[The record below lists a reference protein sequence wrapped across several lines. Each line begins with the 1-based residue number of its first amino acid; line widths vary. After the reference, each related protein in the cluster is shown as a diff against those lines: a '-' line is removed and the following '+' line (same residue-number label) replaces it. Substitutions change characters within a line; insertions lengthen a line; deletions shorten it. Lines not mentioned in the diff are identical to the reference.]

1 MRKGPSPATTYGA
14 DVEYILKYHPSF
26 KTEDIHKLAKRIAA
40 RIREVIDTRLLTAPQ
55 EYGEPL
61 RRTLKGYW
69 KLRVGDCRVVFRV
82 QGKDIL
88 ILGIIHRK
96 EVYQVIE
103 KKRITH

>member
-1 MRKGPSPATTYGA
+1 M
-14 DVEYILKYHPSF
+14 EYILKYHPSV
-26 KTEDIHKLAKRIAA
+26 KTEDSPKLDKRMAA
-40 RIREVIDTRLLTAPQ
+40 RIREAIETRLLMAPQ

-69 KLRVGDCRVVFRV
+69 KLRVGDYRVVFRV
-82 QGKDIL
+82 QDASIL

-103 KKRITH
+103 NKRITD